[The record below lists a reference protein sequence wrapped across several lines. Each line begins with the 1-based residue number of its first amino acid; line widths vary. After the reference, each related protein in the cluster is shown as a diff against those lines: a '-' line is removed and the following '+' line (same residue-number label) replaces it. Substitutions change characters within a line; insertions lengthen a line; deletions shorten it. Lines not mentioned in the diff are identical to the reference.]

1 MKQTIKRKVY
11 LLLAVL
17 LFMPLHAAA
26 TPASLSIEDF
36 SIKAGETKEMFIDLN
51 CPDGNIT
58 LVQFDMK
65 LPTGLSITKEDGDFL
80 VDIAG
85 RTSWKKHS
93 LNTNE
98 VGGVIRFLLASNT
111 NAVISGTSGA
121 LISVTLTAANTFNG
135 GDISLENILLVTPKQ
150 EETKPATYV
159 YTIEGVVP
167 VSSITLGQ
175 STYELTPGQTS
186 QLSATVSP
194 SNATNKNVTW
204 SSSNTSVAT
213 VSTNGLVTAVGVGN
227 AVITCTAQDGSE
239 VKATCSVTVKQAVVL
254 NASLSIEELSIKAG
268 ETKEMFIDLNSPDG
282 NITLVQ
288 FDMKLPTGLA
298 IAKEDGDYLVDIAGR
313 TTWKKHSLNTSV
325 VGTATRFLLAS
336 NTNAVISGT
345 SGALISVTLTA
356 ASSFNGGEI
365 SLENILLVTPKQ
377 EEAKP
382 ATYVYTIKG
391 VVPVT
396 SITLSESA
404 YELTAGQT
412 FQLSA
417 NIAPSNATDKSVKW
431 SSSNAVVATVSEN
444 GLVSAIAAGSA
455 IITCEAQDGSGVKAN
470 CSVTVKAQQPLSPI
484 IQFADAEVKRIC
496 VENWDT
502 NGDGELSEDEAAAV
516 KSIGTLFQG
525 NKTIVSFKE
534 LEFFKGVASLEY
546 SAFGDCENLEAVV
559 IPENVTHIKTSVFE
573 RCLKL
578 QSIEIP
584 KNVVKIEPSAFS
596 ICRELSTI
604 IVENGN
610 SVYDSRN
617 NCNAIIRKSDN
628 TLILGGQNTIIP
640 SSVTSIGSEAFY
652 YSGLTHIVIPASV
665 TSIGERAFFGCSDLS
680 AIIVESGNPVFDS
693 RNKCNAIIRKSD
705 NTLIVGSNSTII
717 PSSVTTIGEAA
728 FYLRVNLSSIIIP
741 NSVISIRHHAFAYCY
756 SLTAISIPESVVD
769 FGGSVF
775 WGSHNITSVIVE
787 WPTPIPYPKDF
798 NWDSQIANSTLHVP
812 YGSKTAYQ
820 QAEGWKNFQNIV
832 EMPAEP
838 LTLTAKSYIRE
849 YGEQNPTFEYLTEG
863 AAFTGTPEII
873 CDAHA
878 NSAVGTYPIIIRQGS
893 VDNNNVTF
901 VNGTLTIV
909 KAPLTITAKSYTVK
923 QGEALPQFEADYSG
937 FRNGETSSVL
947 AKQPQLSCS
956 VQDSSEPGTYPIRIY
971 GAEAK
976 NYEIA
981 LVEGT
986 LVIEVDENLLARK
999 AANEAAYARLKQE
1012 LDEVQMHLSE
1022 VAVMIAGDDP
1032 LVYADYQMPIMMFQ
1046 SEINAARKA
1055 LDEAYE
1061 NVELTA
1067 ESTTTAAEIM
1077 ARIDQMKQDADY
1089 AQYQAAK
1096 QLENDEAYERLTK
1109 QLDELQQEL
1118 DNAEV
1123 VVRALGDELYRELV
1137 DDITNI
1143 KAQIAASRAEIESR
1157 NKHVALTEES
1167 TIPNENEIRQ
1177 AISKVLAEADALAKQ
1192 VVISVVNCSR
1202 EYGEQNPKF
1211 TFNVNGG
1218 TLQGEPEI
1226 ICDARAN
1233 SAVGTY
1239 PVILRKGS
1247 ITNPNVQFMNGTLT
1261 ITKAQLTITAKSYTI
1276 KQGEALPQFEADY
1289 GGFKNGETSS
1299 VLTKQPQFS
1308 CSVQDSSEPGIYPIR
1323 IYGAEAK
1330 NYDIEEVD
1338 GVLTIE
1344 EDEAGYTLVVELN
1357 DGQRELFVLKER
1369 PQAFPKGS
1377 KLEVVTSTMHTSY
1390 ERSEILMLHF
1400 LDKDGNLSEVQ
1411 QMEGAPQL
1419 LIKQLYA
1426 RRWSIS
1432 GLQEHESVMVYDLQG
1447 RLVQK
1452 ERAQAEVTVLNLS
1465 HLPKGIYII
1474 NINNK
1479 RTIKIQLN

>member
-1 MKQTIKRKVY
+1 MKQTIKRKVH
-11 LLLAVL
+11 LLLVAL
-17 LFMPLHAAA
+17 LLMPLHAAA
-26 TPASLSIEDF
+26 TPANLAIEEF
-36 SIKAGETKEMFIDLN
+36 GIRGGETKEMLIDLN

-65 LPTGLSITKEDGDFL
+65 LPTGLSIVKEDGEF
-80 VDIAG
+80 
-85 RTSWKKHS
+85 
-93 LNTNE
+93 
-98 VGGVIRFLLASNT
+98 
-111 NAVISGTSGA
+111 
-121 LISVTLTAANTFNG
+121 
-135 GDISLENILLVTPKQ
+135 
-150 EETKPATYV
+150 
-159 YTIEGVVP
+159 
-167 VSSITLGQ
+167 
-175 STYELTPGQTS
+175 
-186 QLSATVSP
+186 
-194 SNATNKNVTW
+194 
-204 SSSNTSVAT
+204 
-213 VSTNGLVTAVGVGN
+213 
-227 AVITCTAQDGSE
+227 
-239 VKATCSVTVKQAVVL
+239 
-254 NASLSIEELSIKAG
+254 
-268 ETKEMFIDLNSPDG
+268 
-282 NITLVQ
+282 
-288 FDMKLPTGLA
+288 
-298 IAKEDGDYLVDIAGR
+298 LVDIAGR

-336 NTNAVISGT
+336 NTNALISGT
-345 SGALISVTLTA
+345 SGALISVTLQA
-356 ASSFNGGEI
+356 ASNFNGGEI

-377 EEAKP
+377 EETKP

-396 SITLSESA
+396 SITLSEST

-417 NIAPSNATDKSVKW
+417 NVAPSNATDKSVKW
-431 SSSNAVVATVSEN
+431 SSSNAAVATVSEN
-444 GLVSAIAAGSA
+444 GLVSAIAVGSA
-455 IITCEAQDGSGVKAN
+455 VITCEAKDGSGVKAN

-502 NGDGELSEDEAAAV
+502 NGDGELSEAEAAAV
-516 KSIGTLFQG
+516 T
-525 NKTIVSFKE
+525 
-534 LEFFKGVASLEY
+534 SLD
-546 SAFGDCENLEAVV
+546 A
-559 IPENVTHIKTSVFE
+559 VFE
-573 RCLKL
+573 DNAIISSFDELQYFTGVRMLGDREFSRCYKLSSIVLPKGL
-578 QSIEIP
+578 QSIGRYAFSNCVIP
-584 KNVVKIEPSAFS
+584 SIIIPASVEFIDKTGLNFCFENIYVDPANEYFSSIDGVLFNKGATFLHTYPILRKDISYIVPDGVLTIGESAFYAS
-596 ICRELSTI
+596 GLKSVVLPDGLKQIKSSAFRYCRSLETI
-604 IVENGN
+604 KIPESVETIE
-610 SVYDSRN
+610 D
-617 NCNAIIRKSDN
+617 DN
-628 TLILGGQNTIIP
+628 FEYCDKLVSFFIP
-640 SSVTSIGSEAFY
+640 SSVFTIGNSVLSYCQGLQTITVDPNNEYYSSVDGILFSKNQTRLLIFPGGRKDAVFEIPSHVTAIGASAFYGHKYLTSVIIHKNVSSIGSFAFVDCFA
-652 YSGLTHIVIPASV
+652 LTSMTLMREEPYL
-665 TSIGERAFFGCSDLS
+665 IGNHVLPGST
-680 AIIVESGNPVFDS
+680 
-693 RNKCNAIIRKSD
+693 
-705 NTLIVGSNSTII
+705 TL
-717 PSSVTTIGEAA
+717 AKA
-728 FYLRVNLSSIIIP
+728 
-741 NSVISIRHHAFAYCY
+741 
-756 SLTAISIPESVVD
+756 
-769 FGGSVF
+769 
-775 WGSHNITSVIVE
+775 
-787 WPTPIPYPKDF
+787 
-798 NWDSQIANSTLHVP
+798 TLYVP
-812 YGSKTAYQ
+812 YGCKAAYE
-820 QAEGWKNFQNIV
+820 AADGWKNFKTIV

-838 LTLTAKSYIRE
+838 LTLTAKSYTRE
-849 YGEQNPTFEYLTEG
+849 YGEQNSTFEYLAEG
-863 AAFTGTPEII
+863 ATFTGVPEII

-901 VNGTLTIV
+901 VNGTLTIT

-923 QGEALPQFEADYSG
+923 QGETLPQFEADYSG
-937 FRNGETSSVL
+937 FKNGETSSVL

-986 LVIEVDENLLARK
+986 LVIEVDEDLLARK
-999 AANEAAYARLKQE
+999 AANEAAYARLKKE

-1032 LVYADYQMPIMMFQ
+1032 LVYADYQMPIMMLQ
-1046 SEINAARKA
+1046 NVINAARKA
-1055 LDEAYE
+1055 LDDAYE
-1061 NVELTA
+1061 NVELTT

-1077 ARIDQMKQDADY
+1077 TRIDQMKQDADY

-1096 QLENDEAYERLTK
+1096 KLENDEAYERLVK
-1109 QLDELQQEL
+1109 ELDELQQEL

-1157 NKHVALTEES
+1157 NKYVALTEES
-1167 TIPNENEIRQ
+1167 TIPNENKIRQ

-1211 TFNVNGG
+1211 TYNVNGG

-1239 PVILRKGS
+1239 PVILRRGS

-1308 CSVQDSSEPGIYPIR
+1308 CSVQDSSEPGTYPIR

-1344 EDEAGYTLVVELN
+1344 EDEAGYKLVVELIG
-1357 DGQRELFVLKER
+1357 GQRELFVLKER

-1377 KLEVVTSTMHTSY
+1377 KLELVTPTMHTSY

-1411 QMEGAPQL
+1411 EMEMASQL
-1419 LIKQLYA
+1419 LIKQLSA
-1426 RRWSIS
+1426 RSWSIS
-1432 GLQEHESVMVYDLQG
+1432 GLQEHEPVMVYDLQG

-1452 ERAQAEVTVLNLS
+1452 ERAQSGETVLNLS